1 MDKAKALYCLLQD
14 GGFERH
20 TQISA
25 GDKDFEPVFE
35 TICKLTTGNIFDLAK
50 DAGAA
55 GDIYTQTEIKELLKN
70 DNLVVVRED

>member
-1 MDKAKALYCLLQD
+1 MHCAGKAMDKAKALYCILQD

-20 TQISA
+20 QQISA

-35 TICKLTTGNIFDLAK
+35 TICKLATANIFDLAK

-55 GDIYTQTEIKELLKN
+55 GDIYT
-70 DNLVVVRED
+70 